1 LLFFTIDI
9 DLIEKSRINDKSDN
23 KLLDIMSTKTA
34 KTAGNQH
41 NPKKLGLYYQKIL
54 NLIQEYD
61 RKSPELREYLVLRSL
76 ERGEFLLREGT
87 ICNYYWFVREGL
99 LRTFYYKDSTE
110 IVTFFGYPGMILTS
124 NQSYTFREPCLDNIQ
139 AITRVEVY
147 AINREAYSR
156 LYEKSE
162 EIREIEK
169 LTSDLY
175 ILWLEERLRLLQ
187 FCTAQ
192 ERYANLMDHEPH
204 LVSQI
209 PVAYL
214 ASYLGITPETLSRI
228 RARQD

>member
-1 LLFFTIDI
+1 
-9 DLIEKSRINDKSDN
+9 
-23 KLLDIMSTKTA
+23 MSLKPVKT
-34 KTAGNQH
+34 TGNHQ
-41 NPKKLGLYYQKIL
+41 NPKKLGHYYQKIL
-54 NLIQEYD
+54 SLIQEFD
-61 RKSPELREYLVLRSL
+61 RDSPELRGHLVLRSL
-76 ERGEFLLREGT
+76 EKGEFLLREGT

-124 NQSYTFREPCLDNIQ
+124 NQSYVFREPCLDNIQ
-139 AITRVEVY
+139 AITPVEVY
-147 AINREAYSR
+147 AINREAYSS

-162 EIREIEK
+162 KIRKIEK

-175 ILWLEERLRLLQ
+175 IFWLEERLRLLQ

-192 ERYANLMDHEPH
+192 ERYANLLEHEPH

-228 RARQD
+228 RARQV